1 MSTLTNI
8 IPAPAAGQ
16 DAVQSHGTYTG
27 QCIAAKVV
35 LNADITTQELGN
47 SLQVIFSKMATT
59 LAGIEVSIQ
68 DQLAGIQQ
76 TLWTKNGMDEIEK
89 IIQANDP
96 KHTLTDDQRSA
107 ISVYST
113 QLGAAQSAIQ
123 AGTKGLDPVLTP
135 TQNMPQAITTSLNE
149 EMNETG
155 SVISGMSFVA
165 QCKIS

>member
-1 MSTLTNI
+1 MSSTTNS
-8 IPAPAAGQ
+8 IPAPAAGH

-35 LNADITTQELGN
+35 LNADITTQALGN
-47 SLQVIFSKMATT
+47 SLQVIFSKMATM
-59 LAGIEVSIQ
+59 LAGIEVQIQ
-68 DQLAGIQQ
+68 DQMASIQQ
-76 TLWTKNGMDEIEK
+76 TLWNNNGMQVIEQD
-89 IIQANDP
+89 IQSGT
-96 KHTLTDDQRSA
+96 KLTQDQQSA

-113 QLGAAQSAIQ
+113 QLGSAQSQIQ
-123 AGTKGLDPVLTP
+123 AETKAIDPVLTP